1 VDEAESLRKSAEKVE
16 KNIVNIASKRVRVA
30 SEGRTGDDLI
40 LSVVKDTLELRGL
53 GSLLDDGL
61 DLVAEE

>member
-1 VDEAESLRKSAEKVE
+1 MKLKRISSIWSGKSPAMQAK
-16 KNIVNIASKRVRVA
+16 
-30 SEGRTGDDLI
+30 EGRTGDDLV
-40 LSVVKDTLELRGL
+40 LGVVEDTLELRSL